1 MFDDGVYSS
10 RSNDAVL
17 ENAERF
23 WNPAKTRPEVSV
35 GVA

>member
-17 ENAERF
+17 ENAQRF
-23 WNPAKTRPEVSV
+23 WNPAEIRPEVSV

>member
-17 ENAERF
+17 ENAER
-23 WNPAKTRPEVSV
+23 PGIRLRHPPR
-35 GVA
+35 